1 MNTGILKK
9 YKFKLF
15 IKKNSKYLIGISLLL
30 VGWLVGV
37 YFSYSKFSV
46 KQETEVVRTVVGDF
60 ISGDVVLAYSIDG
73 VKGSDAF
80 PKQNTGYEGV
90 SVTCDN
96 EATAEWDNTIWSI
109 KMTNSGNGKRV
120 KCNVDFK
127 SQETKTIS
135 GITFKLNTF
144 SPDFSKSACSTCEST
159 ESGVFATEDDYGTS
173 YYYRGSIENN
183 YVDFAGKIWRIIRI
197 NGDGS
202 VRIILNDVISDKSAF
217 NDFTVKDN
225 AYVGYM
231 YGTIN
236 ASSYDVTHN
245 NSNNSDIKKSIDA
258 WYENNLK
265 STYTSYLADSGFCGD
280 RSVLQ
285 HKLAY
290 GYAQKINNYAGYARV
305 IANLPSIK
313 CILTN
318 DLYTTSTSSIGNKAL
333 KYPIATITVDE
344 IIMAGSSGGVFDG
357 GWNYTKESYNYLYN
371 SKLDDGDNPEDN
383 RLWTMTPCGA
393 YSIYGSINY
402 GILNFA
408 VTASGK
414 IDDNYVSTQY
424 YIRPVVNLRSDAIK
438 SGNGEVNTPYKVM

>member
-30 VGWLVGV
+30 VGWLVGI

-96 EATAEWDNTIWSI
+96 EASAEWDNTIWSI

-159 ESGVFATEDDYGTS
+159 ESGVFAAEDDYGTS
-173 YYYRGSIENN
+173 YYYRGSVENN

-202 VRIILNDVISDKSAF
+202 VRIILNDVLETTSSFNSAH
-217 NDFTVKDN
+217 TDN

-231 YGTIN
+231 YGTPGS
-236 ASSYDVTHN
+236 ASYTEAHTNTNDSEL
-245 NSNNSDIKKSIDA
+245 KKSLDT

-265 STYTSYLADSGFCGD
+265 NYIAYLVDDGFCND
-280 RSVLQ
+280 RSILETIGN
-285 HKLAY
+285 Y
-290 GYAQKINNYAGYARV
+290 GTSSMETHYEGYAR
-305 IANLPSIK
+305 ITASLPSLK
-313 CILTN
+313 CSQSN
-318 DLYTTSTSSIGNKAL
+318 DLFTTSSASIGNKAL
-333 KYPIATITVDE
+333 IYPIATITADE
-344 IIMAGSSGGVFDG
+344 VMLAGSSGGMFDG
-357 GWNYTKESYNYLYN
+357 KWNMTKESASYLDIGKEY
-371 SKLDDGDNPEDN
+371 
-383 RLWTMTPCGA
+383 WTMTPAGFFAPYRVTSLVSGVFCVGT
-393 YSIYGSINY
+393 SGS
-402 GILNFA
+402 L
-408 VTASGK
+408 
-414 IDDNYVSTQY
+414 DDYWVYQLQG
-424 YIRPVVNLRSDAIK
+424 IRPVINLRSDAIK
-438 SGNGEVNTPYKVM
+438 SGNGEVNTPYKVT

>member
-30 VGWLVGV
+30 VGWLVGI

-60 ISGDVVLAYSIDG
+60 ISGNVVLAYSIDG

-96 EATAEWDNTIWSI
+96 EATASWDNTIWSI

-127 SQETKTIS
+127 SQETKNIS
-135 GITFKLNTF
+135 GINFKLNTF

-173 YYYRGSIENN
+173 YYYRGSVENN

-202 VRIILNDVISDKSAF
+202 VRIILNDVLETTSSFNSAH
-217 NDFTVKDN
+217 TDN

-231 YGTIN
+231 YGTPGS
-236 ASSYDVTHN
+236 SSYAATHTN
-245 NSNNSDIKKSIDA
+245 TNDSELKKSLDT

-265 STYTSYLADSGFCGD
+265 NYTAYLVDDGFCND
-280 RSVLQ
+280 RSVLETIGN
-285 HKLAY
+285 Y
-290 GYAQKINNYAGYARV
+290 GVSSMETHYKGYAR
-305 IANLPSIK
+305 ITASLPSLK
-313 CILTN
+313 CSQSD
-318 DLYTTSTSSIGNKAL
+318 DLFTTSSASIGNKAL
-333 KYPIATITVDE
+333 IYPIATITADE
-344 IIMAGSSGGVFDG
+344 VMLAGSSGGMFDG
-357 GWNYTKESYNYLYN
+357 NWNKTKESANYLDIGKEYWTITPAGFFAPYEATSLVSGVFCVGTN
-371 SKLDDGDNPEDN
+371 GSLDDYWVYQLQG
-383 RLWTMTPCGA
+383 T
-393 YSIYGSINY
+393 
-402 GILNFA
+402 
-408 VTASGK
+408 
-414 IDDNYVSTQY
+414 
-424 YIRPVVNLRSDAIK
+424 RPVINLRSDAIK

>member
-30 VGWLVGV
+30 VGWVVGI
-37 YFSYSKFSV
+37 YFSYSRFSV
-46 KQETEVVRTVVGDF
+46 KQETEVVKTVVGDF

-80 PKQNTGYEGV
+80 PKQNTGYDGV

-120 KCNVDFK
+120 KCNVEFK

-159 ESGVFATEDDYGTS
+159 ESGVFAAEDDYGTS
-173 YYYRGSIENN
+173 YYYRGSVENN

-202 VRIILNDVISDKSAF
+202 VRIILNDVLETTSSFNSAH
-217 NDFTVKDN
+217 TDN

-231 YGTIN
+231 YGTPGS
-236 ASSYDVTHN
+236 SSYAATHTN
-245 NSNNSDIKKSIDA
+245 TNDSELKKSLDT

-265 STYTSYLADSGFCGD
+265 NYTAYLVDDGFCND
-280 RSVLQ
+280 RSVLETIGN
-285 HKLAY
+285 Y
-290 GYAQKINNYAGYARV
+290 GVSSMETHYKGYAR
-305 IANLPSIK
+305 ITASLPSLK
-313 CILTN
+313 CSQSD
-318 DLYTTSTSSIGNKAL
+318 DLFTTSSASIGNKAL
-333 KYPIATITVDE
+333 IYPIATITADE
-344 IIMAGSSGGVFDG
+344 VMLAGSSGGMFDG
-357 GWNYTKESYNYLYN
+357 NWNKTKESANYLDIGKEYWTITPAGFFAPYEATSLVSGVFCVGTN
-371 SKLDDGDNPEDN
+371 GSLDDYWVYQLQG
-383 RLWTMTPCGA
+383 T
-393 YSIYGSINY
+393 
-402 GILNFA
+402 
-408 VTASGK
+408 
-414 IDDNYVSTQY
+414 
-424 YIRPVVNLRSDAIK
+424 RPVINLRSDAIK

>member
-30 VGWLVGV
+30 VGGLVGI

-96 EATAEWDNTIWSI
+96 EAAAEWDNTIWSI

-173 YYYRGSIENN
+173 YYYRGSVENN

-202 VRIILNDVISDKSAF
+202 VRIILNDVLETTSSFNSAH
-217 NDFTVKDN
+217 TDN

-231 YGTIN
+231 YGTPGS
-236 ASSYDVTHN
+236 ASYTEAHTNTNDSEL
-245 NSNNSDIKKSIDA
+245 KKSLDT

-265 STYTSYLADSGFCGD
+265 NYTAYLVDDGFCND
-280 RSVLQ
+280 RSVLETIGN
-285 HKLAY
+285 Y
-290 GYAQKINNYAGYARV
+290 GVSSMETHYKGYAR
-305 IANLPSIK
+305 ITASLPSLK
-313 CILTN
+313 CSQSD
-318 DLYTTSTSSIGNKAL
+318 DLFTTSSASIGNKAL
-333 KYPIATITVDE
+333 IYPIATITADE
-344 IIMAGSSGGVFDG
+344 VMLAGSSGGMFDG
-357 GWNYTKESYNYLYN
+357 NWNKTKESANYLDIGKEYWTITPAGFFAPYEATSLVSGVFCVGTN
-371 SKLDDGDNPEDN
+371 GSLDDYWVYQLQG
-383 RLWTMTPCGA
+383 T
-393 YSIYGSINY
+393 
-402 GILNFA
+402 
-408 VTASGK
+408 
-414 IDDNYVSTQY
+414 
-424 YIRPVVNLRSDAIK
+424 RPVINLRSDAIK

>member
-1 MNTGILKK
+1 MTRGILKK

-15 IKKNSKYLIGISLLL
+15 VKKNSKYLIGISLLL
-30 VGWLVGV
+30 VGSLVGV
-37 YFSYSKFSV
+37 YFSYSRFSV

-159 ESGVFATEDDYGTS
+159 ESGVFAAEDDYGTS
-173 YYYRGSIENN
+173 YYYRGSVENN
-183 YVDFAGKIWRIIRI
+183 YVAFAGKIWRIIRI

-202 VRIILNDVISDKSAF
+202 VRIILNDTIDVSTF
-217 NDFTVKDN
+217 NDNDDN
-225 AYVGYM
+225 NTYVGYM
-231 YGTIN
+231 YGTTGS
-236 ASSYDVTHN
+236 SSYSETHKN
-245 NSNNSDIKKSIDA
+245 VNDSNLKKSIDS

-265 STYTSYLADSGFCGD
+265 TSYASYLADDGYCDD
-280 RSVLQ
+280 RKPLSNNSTVGIANTATYYS
-285 HKLAY
+285 AY
-290 GYAQKINNYAGYARV
+290 GRV
-305 IANLPSIK
+305 IAGIPSLK
-313 CILTN
+313 CFQTN
-318 DLYTTSTSSIGNKAL
+318 DFFTISTASYGNKAL
-333 KYPIATITVDE
+333 KYPVATITADE
-344 IIMAGSSGGVFDG
+344 VVMAGSSGGVFDG
-357 GWNYTKESYNYLYN
+357 YWNYTKGSKNYLNINETY
-371 SKLDDGDNPEDN
+371 
-383 RLWTMTPCGA
+383 WTMTTVGF
-393 YSIYGSINY
+393 YSSYNGDGRFHSFAFVSSEN
-402 GILNFA
+402 NFL
-408 VTASGK
+408 
-414 IDDNYVSTQY
+414 DDNAIYTKNK
-424 YIRPVVNLRSDAIK
+424 IRPVINLKSNSIK
-438 SGNGEVNTPYKVM
+438 SGNGEANTPYKVA

>member
-1 MNTGILKK
+1 MTKDILKK

-15 IKKNSKYLIGISLLL
+15 IKKNSKYLIGILLLL
-30 VGWLVGV
+30 VGGLVGI

-96 EATAEWDNTIWSI
+96 EATASWDNTIWSI

-144 SPDFSKSACSTCEST
+144 SPDFSKSACSTCGTT
-159 ESGVFATEDDYGTS
+159 ESGVFAAEDDYGTS
-173 YYYRGSIENN
+173 YYYRGSVENN

-202 VRIILNDVISDKSAF
+202 VRIILNDVLETTSSFNSAH
-217 NDFTVKDN
+217 TDN

-231 YGTIN
+231 YGTPGS
-236 ASSYDVTHN
+236 SSYAATHTN
-245 NSNNSDIKKSIDA
+245 TNDSELKKSLDT

-265 STYTSYLADSGFCGD
+265 NYTAYLVDDGFCND
-280 RSVLQ
+280 RSILETIGN
-285 HKLAY
+285 Y
-290 GYAQKINNYAGYARV
+290 GISSMETHYEGYAR
-305 IANLPSIK
+305 ITASLPSLK
-313 CILTN
+313 CRQSD
-318 DLYTTSTSSIGNKAL
+318 DLFTTSSASIGNKSL
-333 KYPIATITVDE
+333 LYPIATITADE
-344 IIMAGSSGGVFDG
+344 VMLAGSSGGMFDG
-357 GWNYTKESYNYLYN
+357 SWNMTKESASYLDIGKKY
-371 SKLDDGDNPEDN
+371 
-383 RLWTMTPCGA
+383 WTMTPAGFFA
-393 YSIYGSINY
+393 PYG
-402 GILNFA
+402 
-408 VTASGK
+408 VTNLVSGVFCVGTNGSL
-414 IDDNYVSTQY
+414 DDYWVYQLQG
-424 YIRPVVNLRSDAIK
+424 IRPVINLRSDAIK
-438 SGNGEVNTPYKVM
+438 SGNGEVNTPYKVT

>member
-15 IKKNSKYLIGISLLL
+15 IRKNSKYLIGISLLL
-30 VGWLVGV
+30 VGWVVGI
-37 YFSYSKFSV
+37 YFSYSRFSV
-46 KQETEVVRTVVGDF
+46 KQETEVVKTVVGDF

-144 SPDFSKSACSTCEST
+144 SPDFSKSACSTCKST

-173 YYYRGSIENN
+173 YYYRGSVENN

-202 VRIILNDVISDKSAF
+202 VRIILNDVLETTSSFNSAH
-217 NDFTVKDN
+217 TDN

-231 YGTIN
+231 YGTPGS
-236 ASSYDVTHN
+236 ASYTEAHTNTND
-245 NSNNSDIKKSIDA
+245 SNLKKVLDT

-265 STYTSYLADSGFCGD
+265 TNYAGYLVDSGFCND
-280 RSVLQ
+280 RTS
-285 HKLAY
+285 
-290 GYAQKINNYAGYARV
+290 
-305 IANLPSIK
+305 
-313 CILTN
+313 LTN
-318 DLYTTSTSSIGNKAL
+318 NVATGTGSTITYYNGYFRVSAGKPSLLCLQSNDLFTTFVASTGNKAL

-344 IIMAGSSGGVFDG
+344 VMLSGIPGGIFDG
-357 GWNYTKESYNYLYN
+357 SMNYTKKSSNYLN
-371 SKLDDGDNPEDN
+371 INK
-383 RLWTMTPCGA
+383 RFWTMTPAGA
-393 YSIYGSINY
+393 YVFYGDKIFKALLFDVEEE
-402 GILNFA
+402 GR
-408 VTASGK
+408 
-414 IDDNYVSTQY
+414 IDDNRASFVFNV
-424 YIRPVVNLRSDAIK
+424 RPVINLRSDAIK
-438 SGNGEVNTPYKVM
+438 SGNGEVNTPYKVT

>member
-30 VGWLVGV
+30 VGWVVGI

-96 EATAEWDNTIWSI
+96 EATASWDNTIWSI

-159 ESGVFATEDDYGTS
+159 ESGVFAAEDDYGTS
-173 YYYRGSIENN
+173 YYYRGSVENN

-202 VRIILNDVISDKSAF
+202 VRIILNDVLETTSSFNSAH
-217 NDFTVKDN
+217 TDN

-231 YGTIN
+231 YGTPGS
-236 ASSYDVTHN
+236 SSYAATHTN
-245 NSNNSDIKKSIDA
+245 TNDSELKKSLDT

-265 STYTSYLADSGFCGD
+265 NYTAYLVDDGFCND
-280 RSVLQ
+280 RSILETIGN
-285 HKLAY
+285 Y
-290 GYAQKINNYAGYARV
+290 GISSMETHYEGYAR
-305 IANLPSIK
+305 ITASLPSLK
-313 CILTN
+313 CRQSD
-318 DLYTTSTSSIGNKAL
+318 DLFTTSSASIGNKAL
-333 KYPIATITVDE
+333 IYPIATITADE
-344 IIMAGSSGGVFDG
+344 VMLAGSSGGMFDG
-357 GWNYTKESYNYLYN
+357 SWNMTKESASYLDIGKKY
-371 SKLDDGDNPEDN
+371 
-383 RLWTMTPCGA
+383 WTMTPAGFFA
-393 YSIYGSINY
+393 PYGVIN
-402 GILNFA
+402 L
-408 VTASGK
+408 VSGVFCVGTNGSL
-414 IDDNYVSTQY
+414 DDYWVYQLQG
-424 YIRPVVNLRSDAIK
+424 IRPVINLRSDAIK
-438 SGNGEVNTPYKVM
+438 SGNGEVNTLYKVA

>member
-30 VGWLVGV
+30 VGWLVGI

-173 YYYRGSIENN
+173 YYYRGSVENN

-197 NGDGS
+197 NGDDS
-202 VRIILNDVISDKSAF
+202 VRIILNDVL
-217 NDFTVKDN
+217 
-225 AYVGYM
+225 M
-231 YGTIN
+231 
-236 ASSYDVTHN
+236 
-245 NSNNSDIKKSIDA
+245 
-258 WYENNLK
+258 
-265 STYTSYLADSGFCGD
+265 
-280 RSVLQ
+280 
-285 HKLAY
+285 
-290 GYAQKINNYAGYARV
+290 
-305 IANLPSIK
+305 
-313 CILTN
+313 
-318 DLYTTSTSSIGNKAL
+318 
-333 KYPIATITVDE
+333 E
-344 IIMAGSSGGVFDG
+344 IHQ
-357 GWNYTKESYNYLYN
+357 L
-371 SKLDDGDNPEDN
+371 
-383 RLWTMTPCGA
+383 
-393 YSIYGSINY
+393 
-402 GILNFA
+402 
-408 VTASGK
+408 
-414 IDDNYVSTQY
+414 
-424 YIRPVVNLRSDAIK
+424 
-438 SGNGEVNTPYKVM
+438 

>member
-30 VGWLVGV
+30 VGWLVGI

-96 EATAEWDNTIWSI
+96 EATASWDNTIWSI

-127 SQETKTIS
+127 SQETKNIS
-135 GITFKLNTF
+135 GINFKLNTF

-173 YYYRGSIENN
+173 YYYRGSVENN

-202 VRIILNDVISDKSAF
+202 VRIILNDVLETTSSFNSAH
-217 NDFTVKDN
+217 TDN

-231 YGTIN
+231 YGTPSS
-236 ASSYDVTHN
+236 SSYEETHKN
-245 NSNNSDIKKSIDA
+245 INDSTIKKYLDT
-258 WYENNLK
+258 WYKNNLK
-265 STYTSYLADSGFCGD
+265 NTKYEQYIVNNIFCSERTFGEYHTDSNFVNLGYGKTLTQYRGSYGPWSASSDSNNAKMTYKCQNNNDVLKLPIGLITKDEGVLAGGYNVRNDNLFISDGNENWTISPDCYNDMDNYEEKGASNRCFFGSGYFSCDSNVTVELG
-280 RSVLQ
+280 V
-285 HKLAY
+285 KPV
-290 GYAQKINNYAGYARV
+290 IN
-305 IANLPSIK
+305 
-313 CILTN
+313 
-318 DLYTTSTSSIGNKAL
+318 L
-333 KYPIATITVDE
+333 K
-344 IIMAGSSGGVFDG
+344 AGS
-357 GWNYTKESYNYLYN
+357 L
-371 SKLDDGDNPEDN
+371 
-383 RLWTMTPCGA
+383 
-393 YSIYGSINY
+393 
-402 GILNFA
+402 
-408 VTASGK
+408 
-414 IDDNYVSTQY
+414 
-424 YIRPVVNLRSDAIK
+424 K
-438 SGNGEVNTPYKVM
+438 SGLGTMESPYTVE

>member
-30 VGWLVGV
+30 VGWLVGI

-96 EATAEWDNTIWSI
+96 EATASWNNTIWSI

-127 SQETKTIS
+127 SQETKNIS
-135 GITFKLNTF
+135 GINFKLNTF

-173 YYYRGSIENN
+173 YYYRGSVENN

-202 VRIILNDVISDKSAF
+202 VRIILNDVLETTSSFNSAH
-217 NDFTVKDN
+217 TDN

-231 YGTIN
+231 YGTPGS
-236 ASSYDVTHN
+236 SSYAATHTN
-245 NSNNSDIKKSIDA
+245 TNDSELKKSLDT

-265 STYTSYLADSGFCGD
+265 NYTAYLVDDGFCND
-280 RSVLQ
+280 RSVLETIGN
-285 HKLAY
+285 Y
-290 GYAQKINNYAGYARV
+290 GVSSMETHYKGYAR
-305 IANLPSIK
+305 ITASLPSLK
-313 CILTN
+313 CSQSD
-318 DLYTTSTSSIGNKAL
+318 DLFTTSSASIGNKAL
-333 KYPIATITVDE
+333 IYPIATITADE
-344 IIMAGSSGGVFDG
+344 VMLAGSSGGMFDG
-357 GWNYTKESYNYLYN
+357 NWNKTKESANYLDIGKEYWTITPAGFFAPYEATSLVSGVFCVGTN
-371 SKLDDGDNPEDN
+371 GSLDDYWVYQLQG
-383 RLWTMTPCGA
+383 T
-393 YSIYGSINY
+393 
-402 GILNFA
+402 
-408 VTASGK
+408 
-414 IDDNYVSTQY
+414 
-424 YIRPVVNLRSDAIK
+424 RPVINLRSDAIK

>member
-30 VGWLVGV
+30 VGWLVGI

-96 EATAEWDNTIWSI
+96 EASAEWDNTIWSI

-159 ESGVFATEDDYGTS
+159 ESGVFAAEDDYGTS
-173 YYYRGSIENN
+173 YYYRGSVENN

-202 VRIILNDVISDKSAF
+202 VRIILNDVLETTSSFNSAH
-217 NDFTVKDN
+217 TDN

-231 YGTIN
+231 YGTPGS
-236 ASSYDVTHN
+236 ASYTEAHTNTNDSEL
-245 NSNNSDIKKSIDA
+245 KKSLDT

-265 STYTSYLADSGFCGD
+265 NYIAYLVDDGFCND
-280 RSVLQ
+280 RSILEIIDN
-285 HKLAY
+285 Y
-290 GYAQKINNYAGYARV
+290 GTSSMETHYEGYAR
-305 IANLPSIK
+305 ITASLPSLK
-313 CILTN
+313 CSQSN
-318 DLYTTSTSSIGNKAL
+318 DLFTTSSASIGNKAL
-333 KYPIATITVDE
+333 IYPIATITADE
-344 IIMAGSSGGVFDG
+344 VMLAGSSGGMFDG
-357 GWNYTKESYNYLYN
+357 NWNMTKESASYLDIGKEY
-371 SKLDDGDNPEDN
+371 
-383 RLWTMTPCGA
+383 WTMTPAGFFAPYRVTSLVSGVFCVGT
-393 YSIYGSINY
+393 SGS
-402 GILNFA
+402 L
-408 VTASGK
+408 
-414 IDDNYVSTQY
+414 DDYWVYQLQG
-424 YIRPVVNLRSDAIK
+424 IRPVINLRSDAIK
-438 SGNGEVNTPYKVM
+438 SGNGEVNTPYKVT

>member
-30 VGWLVGV
+30 VGWLVGI

-73 VKGSDAF
+73 VKESDAF

-96 EATAEWDNTIWSI
+96 EATASWDNTIWSI

-127 SQETKTIS
+127 SQETKNIS
-135 GITFKLNTF
+135 GINFKLNTF

-173 YYYRGSIENN
+173 YYYRGSVENN

-202 VRIILNDVISDKSAF
+202 VRIILNDVLETTSSFNSAH
-217 NDFTVKDN
+217 TDN

-231 YGTIN
+231 YGTPGS
-236 ASSYDVTHN
+236 SSYAATHTN
-245 NSNNSDIKKSIDA
+245 TNDSELKKSLDT

-265 STYTSYLADSGFCGD
+265 NYTAYLVDDGFCND
-280 RSVLQ
+280 RSVLETIGN
-285 HKLAY
+285 Y
-290 GYAQKINNYAGYARV
+290 GVSSMETHYKGYAR
-305 IANLPSIK
+305 ITASLPSLK
-313 CILTN
+313 CSQSD
-318 DLYTTSTSSIGNKAL
+318 DLFTTSSASIGNKAL
-333 KYPIATITVDE
+333 IYPIATITADE
-344 IIMAGSSGGVFDG
+344 VMLAGSSGGMFDG
-357 GWNYTKESYNYLYN
+357 NWNKTKESANYLDIGKEYWTITPAGFFAPYEATSLVSGVFCVGTN
-371 SKLDDGDNPEDN
+371 GSLDDYWVYQLQG
-383 RLWTMTPCGA
+383 
-393 YSIYGSINY
+393 
-402 GILNFA
+402 
-408 VTASGK
+408 
-414 IDDNYVSTQY
+414 
-424 YIRPVVNLRSDAIK
+424 IRPVINLRSNSIK
-438 SGNGEVNTPYKVM
+438 SGNGEVNTPYKVA